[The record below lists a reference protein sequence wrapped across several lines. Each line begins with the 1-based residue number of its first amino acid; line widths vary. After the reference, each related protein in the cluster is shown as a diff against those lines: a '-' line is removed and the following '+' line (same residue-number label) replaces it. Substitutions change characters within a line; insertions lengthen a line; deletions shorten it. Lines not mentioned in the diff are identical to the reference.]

1 MREIQAS
8 DAKARLPQ
16 LLDDVERGE
25 TLVITRHGRA
35 IARIVPEVNR
45 RQEEVD
51 RALASMRELR
61 KRTRKVSLKEILSA
75 RDEGRKY

>member
-1 MREIQAS
+1 MP
-8 DAKARLPQ
+8 KARLPQ
-16 LLDDVERGE
+16 LLDAVERGE
-25 TLVITRHGRA
+25 TLVITRYGRA

-51 RALASMRELR
+51 RALASIRQLR
-61 KRTRKVSLKEILSA
+61 KRTRKISLKQTLSA

>member
-8 DAKARLPQ
+8 DAN
-16 LLDDVERGE
+16 VERGE

-35 IARIVPEVNR
+35 GARIVPEVNR
-45 RQEEVD
+45 RQKEAD
-51 RALASMRELR
+51 RALASIRSLRNGTGKITLEELR
-61 KRTRKVSLKEILSA
+61 SA